1 MVMIPI
7 NQIIIG
13 DRFRKNIDLEK
24 VRLLAESIKEIGL
37 QQPIKLTE
45 DKRLIFGMHRLEA
58 VKLNGES
65 EIECEISHESD
76 PLKVELAEI
85 DENLMRN
92 ELHYL
97 DRGLHLAR
105 RKEIYEQLYP
115 QTVARNKPGHANNFE
130 SSGEIISYDPKPFTE
145 DVANKLN
152 VSQRT
157 VQNEIQIAKNL
168 IPEMQKIIVEKDVG
182 KVDAIKL
189 ARLLSEDQQKI
200 IEKINVEGAG
210 TIQTAITELKREGKI
225 KQPDAK
231 ANPEDGMPEEIRDI
245 LQTARLLN
253 RQIPILLETKVSE
266 DIKSYLHDCLL
277 QLRNELDRSLNILS
291 DKEENIKN

>member
-1 MVMIPI
+1 MVMMPV

-13 DRFRKNIDLEK
+13 DRFRKNIDPEK
-24 VRLLAESIKEIGL
+24 VSLLAESIKEIGL
-37 QQPIKLTE
+37 QQPIKITE
-45 DKRLIFGMHRLEA
+45 EKKLIFGMHRLEA
-58 VKLNGES
+58 VKLNGNI
-65 EIECEISHESD
+65 EIECDISHESD

-92 ELHYL
+92 DLHYL

-115 QTVARNKPGHANNFE
+115 QTVARNKPGHASNFE
-130 SSGEIISYDPKPFTE
+130 ASGEIISYEPKPFTE

-168 IPEMQKIIVEKDVG
+168 IPEMQQLVVDKDIG

-189 ARLLSEDQQKI
+189 ARLPSEDQKKVV
-200 IEKINVEGAG
+200 EKINVEGAG
-210 TIQTAITELKREGKI
+210 TVQTAITELKREGKI
-225 KQPDAK
+225 KQPEAK
-231 ANPEDGMPEEIRDI
+231 ANPEDGMPEDIRDI

-253 RQIPILLETKVSE
+253 RQIPILLETKITE

-277 QLRNELDRSLNILS
+277 QLHDELDRSLELLKNHN
-291 DKEENIKN
+291 EERN